1 MLLYA
6 LREAAQ
12 SLNTHRSRT
21 FSMGFGIWWAIFI
34 LVLILGV
41 GNGFHHGVSNA
52 FAKYGT
58 KTMVIWGGSTA
69 GNHHPIP
76 TTMVGNLAKAFPTIQ
91 QISPMLGC
99 NSPVKYASQKV
110 NAWVLGCDPSY
121 SLLTHLPIQEGR
133 FFSPRDGVTVHNI
146 CVIGIHIKEKLFGAA
161 SAIGKYIFLEDMG
174 LQVVGVLDAF
184 GGMYNESNGLLL
196 TNSLFKQILPKYS
209 HYVDSIR
216 LTLVPTAREEV
227 VEAQFRSYFG
237 RHLNFDAQ
245 NTKGLGVF
253 SLTKHANKF
262 HNFFKNLAIFN
273 AIIGICLLLTGMVGI
288 SNMMLVTV
296 QERTQ
301 ELAIR
306 RVLGSSSTEI
316 VLMVLCETVMVTLV
330 ASMIG
335 FIASF
340 SLMQLFNQWVVP
352 LCQTYYLSTL
362 TSSPESIF
370 VGLGLITLSS
380 SLAAIVPAIRA
391 VKIKPVEA
399 LNRK

>member
-58 KTMVIWGGSTA
+58 KKMVIWGGSTA

-76 TTMVGNLAKAFPTIQ
+76 TTMVGNLAKAFPSIQ
-91 QISPMLGC
+91 HLSPMLGC
-99 NSPVKYASQKV
+99 NSPVKYAFQKV
-110 NAWVLGCDPSY
+110 DTQIWGCDPSY
-121 SLLTHLPIQEGR
+121 ALLTHLPIQEGR
-133 FFSPRDGVTVHNI
+133 FFTLRDAVAVHNI
-146 CVIGIHIKEKLFGAA
+146 CVIGINIKEKLFGAA
-161 SAIGKYIFLEDMG
+161 SAIGKYIFLGDMG

-184 GGMYNESNGLLL
+184 NGMYNESNALLL
-196 TNSLFKQILPKYS
+196 TNSLFKQVFPKYS
-209 HYVDSIR
+209 DHVNSIR

-227 VEAQFRSYFG
+227 VASQFRSYFG
-237 RHLNFDAQ
+237 RHLHFDVQ
-245 NTKGLGVF
+245 NTKGLGLF

-262 HNFFKNLAIFN
+262 HRFFNNLAIFN

-306 RVLGSSSTEI
+306 RVLGSRSTEI
-316 VLMVLCETVMVTLV
+316 VLMILWETVMVTFV
-330 ASMIG
+330 AGMIG
-335 FIASF
+335 FTASF
-340 SLMQLFNQWVVP
+340 SLMQLLNQWVVP

-362 TSSPESIF
+362 TCSPESIF
-370 VGLGLITLSS
+370 VGLGFITLSS

-391 VKIKPVEA
+391 VKIKPIEA

>member
-1 MLLYA
+1 MLIYA
-6 LREAAQ
+6 LKEAAQ

-41 GNGFHHGVSNA
+41 GNGFHRGVSNA

-69 GNHHPIP
+69 GRHHPIP
-76 TTMVGNLAKAFPTIQ
+76 TTMVGNFAKAFPAIQ
-91 QISPMLGC
+91 QISPMLRY
-99 NSPVKYASQKV
+99 NSDVTYAAQKV
-110 NAWVLGCDPSY
+110 NARTLGCDPSY
-121 SLLTHLPIQEGR
+121 ALLTHLPIQEGR
-133 FFSPRDGVTVHNI
+133 FFTIRDAATVNNI
-146 CVIGIHIKEKLFGAA
+146 CVIGINIKEKLFGAT
-161 SAIGKYIFLEDMG
+161 SAIGKYIFLGDMG

-184 GGMYNESNGLLL
+184 RGMYGESNALLV
-196 TNSLFKQILPKYS
+196 TNSLFKKILPEYS
-209 HYVDSIR
+209 DNVESIR
-216 LTLVPTAREEV
+216 LTLVPTAREEI
-227 VEAQFRSYFG
+227 VESQFRSYFA
-237 RHLNFDAQ
+237 RHLHFDVQ
-245 NTKGLGVF
+245 NTKGLGLF

-262 HNFFKNLAIFN
+262 HNFFKNLATFN

-306 RVLGSSSTEI
+306 RVLGSRSIEI
-316 VLMVLCETVMVTLV
+316 VLMILCETIMVTFV
-330 ASMIG
+330 AGMVG
-335 FIASF
+335 FTASF
-340 SLMQLFNQWVVP
+340 LLMQLLNQWLVP

-362 TSSPESIF
+362 RCSPESIF
-370 VGLGLITLSS
+370 IGLGLIALSS